1 MRFQTGSERSVSRR
15 LKALREQYGYTQVG
29 AAERFG
35 IPVDTWRSWESG
47 RRCPAPYM
55 MRLMELYHDRKGRFL
70 NVEERRE
77 LAAAVSGRIESLA
90 ALYTS
95 ASSEEERRSLSKS
108 ISVLNHIRLRL
119 FLTEETEDGED
130 PS

>member
-1 MRFQTGSERSVSRR
+1 MRSRAGDDGSVSRR
-15 LKALREQYGYTQVG
+15 LKALREQFGDTQIG

-55 MRLMELYHDRKGRFL
+55 MRFMEMYLDRKGRFL
-70 NVEERRE
+70 NAEERRE
-77 LAAAVSGRIESLA
+77 LAAAVSDRVESLA
-90 ALYTS
+90 ALYAG
-95 ASSEEERRSLSKS
+95 ASGEEERRSLSKS
-108 ISVLNHIRLRL
+108 ISVLNHIRLWF
-119 FLTEETEDGED
+119 FLTEKTEDGED